1 MIVKG
6 GVVTLMTFYA
16 HQMGFIDRDVCT
28 KKFAVNFE
36 AVPKETV
43 EMFVTKEM
51 PAQFSQEF
59 MEFIE
64 NSQYFEETRDSFFRF
79 GPEDETFR
87 NLKPRYLSEVP
98 DFQIMLLFEDY
109 WKACEVLEAETDWWE
124 IGLDPDSAMPAGSVS
139 ALCSMMPEEN
149 EDREIGDLYYR
160 GLSSEENKILYDL
173 YVDDAEGFQDD
184 GNSGVCGTGRS
195 PLGAIT
201 PATTFSKVQVL
212 YVGAGLSCRLVDDAG
227 IVAGYFDMGQE
238 LPLSAFALA
247 RNSPFAAALNQVKQS
262 NINIMV
268 QDAAAGTAMTVIIS
282 HWHYDHV
289 RVLGNLARDFLQ
301 NGNFAAF
308 WTNLTLICPAMMRRP
323 GWSVTDYNSITA
335 ALNQLNP
342 AGFQPLPNAAA
353 SQVQTVNLGN
363 VTLYKADIG
372 GPGFSRTEINDPHNH
387 GLAAV
392 IRLGG
397 GNVVFLPGD
406 SSYDTYS
413 GVQGLLDRGGIGYE
427 YLVAAHHGGTYTYN
441 KASNPACIP
450 VPDGT
455 VPSTLIYSA
464 NGVAFGHP
472 NPVCMADYANSNWNY
487 NICLRQFCRSGQ
499 FEWYELL

>member
-1 MIVKG
+1 M
-6 GVVTLMTFYA
+6 LMTFYA
-16 HQMGFIDRDVCT
+16 HQMGFIDRDDFT
-28 KKFAVNFE
+28 KKYAVNFE

-43 EMFVTKEM
+43 EMFVTGKL

-59 MEFIE
+59 LEFIGS
-64 NSQYFEETRDSFFRF
+64 SQYFEETRDSFFQF

-109 WKACEVLEAETDWWE
+109 WMACEVLEAETDWWE
-124 IGLDPDSAMPAGSVS
+124 IGLDPDGTVPAGSVS
-139 ALCSMMPEEN
+139 ALCSGMPEEN
-149 EDREIGDLYYR
+149 EDREIGVLYYR

-173 YVDDAEGFQDD
+173 YVDDAEEFQDD
-184 GNSGVCGTGRS
+184 KDSGVWGTGRT

-201 PATTFSKVQVL
+201 PDTTISKVQVL

-227 IVAGYFDMGQE
+227 HVAGYFDMGQE
-238 LPLSAFALA
+238 MALSAVALA

-262 NINIMV
+262 NIYIMV
-268 QDAAAGTAMTVIIS
+268 QDAAAGRAMTVIIS

-289 RVLGNLARDFLQ
+289 RVLGDLARDFLQ
-301 NGNFAAF
+301 NGNYAAF
-308 WTNLTLICPAMMRRP
+308 WTNLTLICPAMTRRP

-335 ALNQLNP
+335 ALNQQNP
-342 AGFQPLPNAAA
+342 VGFQPLPNAAVR
-353 SQVQTVNLGN
+353 QVKTVNLGN

-372 GPGFSRTEINDPHNH
+372 GLGFSRTEINDPHNH

-406 SSYDTYS
+406 SSYDTFS

-427 YLVAAHHGGTYTYN
+427 YLVAAHHGGTYTCN
-441 KASNPACIP
+441 KNSNPACIP
-450 VPDGT
+450 VPGGT
-455 VPSTLIYSA
+455 PYPTLIYSA

-472 NPVCMADYANSNWNY
+472 NPACMADYAKRNWNY
-487 NICLRQFCRSGQ
+487 NICLHQSCRPGQ